1 MPQSRGT
8 NNLSELEGLLLQKI
22 KNRSSVGNLIAVWV
36 YLGALDTKLMSEERN
51 PVFVGDN
58 VTYTYL

>member
-8 NNLSELEGLLLQKI
+8 NNLSEIEGLLLQKI